1 MPAESGPLVVIAS
14 SIWLSSSPRR
24 GCRPGFL
31 RWRPTIPHIRRP
43 RSSALTVRVYAQ
55 ETAFHCMGIVSRD
68 GAPGQQPVMSMSPR
82 RPRHRAPAR
91 RTDRRLATGWP
102 FPRVRIAR
110 PRPGINLD
118 TARRCVP
125 REICQYAGRARG
137 PLQDPDPDKRSSVVA
152 RIADLAEHSRTRPV
166 PELGSRGAASGPG
179 SGQGLEEALGT
190 AIAARV
196 REFRLQ
202 LGWTVGQLAAQS
214 GLSKGML
221 SKIENAQASP
231 SLATL
236 ARLSEALQ
244 VPVTAFFRG
253 LNEEQDVMFVK
264 AGRGLNI
271 EHKGSGAGHRYESL
285 GIMRAPSNTLEP
297 LRVTLTERSNT
308 FPLYQHAGTE
318 LIYMLSGRM
327 EYGYGSARYL
337 LESGDVLQFIGG
349 VPHGPAA
356 LVELPIQFLSIKS
369 ITPST

>member
-1 MPAESGPLVVIAS
+1 MPGAFGPPHKTRASG
-14 SIWLSSSPRR
+14 
-24 GCRPGFL
+24 
-31 RWRPTIPHIRRP
+31 
-43 RSSALTVRVYAQ
+43 
-55 ETAFHCMGIVSRD
+55 
-68 GAPGQQPVMSMSPR
+68 
-82 RPRHRAPAR
+82 
-91 RTDRRLATGWP
+91 
-102 FPRVRIAR
+102 
-110 PRPGINLD
+110 
-118 TARRCVP
+118 
-125 REICQYAGRARG
+125 
-137 PLQDPDPDKRSSVVA
+137 KRSSVVA
-152 RIADLAEHSRTRPV
+152 RIADLAEPSRVRPV
-166 PELGSRGAASGPG
+166 PDLGNRGAGNGPGSGPGNGPGSGPG

-253 LNEEQDVMFVK
+253 LSEEQDVMFVK

-271 EHKGSGAGHRYESL
+271 EHKGSGPGHRYESL
-285 GIMRAPSNTLEP
+285 GIMRAPGNTLEP

-327 EYGYGSARYL
+327 EYGYGSSRYL
-337 LESGDVLQFIGG
+337 LESGDILQFIGG

-369 ITPST
+369 ITPSA